1 MFDGGS
7 YNGTISSQS
16 FFFILFHHH
25 IFVGVSCSQ
34 RFSIPNYKKF
44 QIDKEHMFPDQK
56 NGKTEEV
63 KTEIE
68 GRTGVKG

>member
-1 MFDGGS
+1 
-7 YNGTISSQS
+7 
-16 FFFILFHHH
+16 LFHHH

-56 NGKTEEV
+56 NWKTEEV

>member
-1 MFDGGS
+1 
-7 YNGTISSQS
+7 
-16 FFFILFHHH
+16 
-25 IFVGVSCSQ
+25 
-34 RFSIPNYKKF
+34 
-44 QIDKEHMFPDQK
+44 MFPDQK